1 MSLILTIEPC
11 ITRYSY
17 NTIKKLPPYNA
28 IWENNSSLFSKFV
41 QTHLPRYTGSCCIL
55 SLTYSTTISF
65 ISINIWDQNHMYTS
79 WRVLRSQAFPFNR
92 ELVHTVKM
100 MSRLQL
106 GLWSGRG
113 FFPTQSIRSRS
124 SHEDRGRRA
133 PEGRRG
139 DWGAAPRWTSVS
151 ITCHR
156 LSDEQRRFTRAHF
169 ARYYAKRAEDS
180 SLLRSCS
187 SRRAFCAAIN
197 LCYAPRERCAWK

>member
-1 MSLILTIEPC
+1 
-11 ITRYSY
+11 
-17 NTIKKLPPYNA
+17 
-28 IWENNSSLFSKFV
+28 
-41 QTHLPRYTGSCCIL
+41 
-55 SLTYSTTISF
+55 
-65 ISINIWDQNHMYTS
+65 
-79 WRVLRSQAFPFNR
+79 
-92 ELVHTVKM
+92 

-106 GLWSGRG
+106 GLWSGRV

-139 DWGAAPRWTSVS
+139 DWGAAPRRTSVS

-180 SLLRSCS
+180 SLLRSYS

-197 LCYAPRERCAWK
+197 LCYAPRERCAWKQRIPWKEGVRRRNGTRWVICRINNNRDPTPFEYTT